1 MKKFAAR
8 SHKPYARLETGK
20 HNYCS
25 QEQRP
30 VRPEIMTRN
39 SCKYQPSIFMKPH
52 SRHAR
57 SPYISNKSVQDHHQ
71 RHSKHP
77 GFQSSHGNIR
87 RTFDSLP
94 LYGLNHHY
102 SKCKRSQRI
111 HSIVAFLE
119 PRYESQFS
127 VITRR
132 SAKASHRI
140 HYAGHYQNKQ
150 KRKKR
155 RSQVLS
161 YIVEYL
167 CRIQRKII
175 YQKEEQKTEHP
186 KIKAKLIRCD
196 IRLKSH
202 YKRNRRSPRNGKQ
215 RTNRKIKRHREHAS
229 KNRMDPSGKLA
240 KTAAACH
247 PYGKYAQE
255 RQPYR
260 SCHKTDKRRPEISP
274 GQLTHLDWKNKISC
288 PKEHPKQHG
297 PRDSVNRKWY
307 FFFQNKNSFQK
318 TNFDYCNI
326 FYRSFPYYNI

>member
-1 MKKFAAR
+1 MKKLAAR
-8 SHKPYARLETGK
+8 SHKPYASLETGK
-20 HNYCS
+20 YNDSS

-39 SCKYQPSIFMKPH
+39 SSKYQPSIFMKPH

-57 SPYISNKSVQDHHQ
+57 SPYISNKSVQEHHQ

-94 LYGLNHHY
+94 LYGLNDHY

-111 HSIVAFLE
+111 HGIVAFLE
-119 PRYESQFS
+119 TRYESQLS
-127 VITRR
+127 VITRW

-140 HYAGHYQNKQ
+140 QYAGYYQNKQ

-161 YIVEYL
+161 YIVEYF

-175 YQKEEQKTEHP
+175 YQKEEQKAEQP

-215 RTNRKIKRHREHAS
+215 RTYRKIKRHREHAS
-229 KNRMDPSGKLA
+229 KNRMDP
-240 KTAAACH
+240 
-247 PYGKYAQE
+247 
-255 RQPYR
+255 
-260 SCHKTDKRRPEISP
+260 
-274 GQLTHLDWKNKISC
+274 
-288 PKEHPKQHG
+288 
-297 PRDSVNRKWY
+297 
-307 FFFQNKNSFQK
+307 
-318 TNFDYCNI
+318 
-326 FYRSFPYYNI
+326 